1 MKEEN
6 KIFLKLY
13 KDSQRRNYLKE
24 NINVFHSFLNNPEH
38 PPTKVNKNEWNKI
51 YTERF
56 KTFQNKQK
64 EKIRKRIIQEEMKIQ
79 AQEAQIIEQRN
90 ERILKTVKSKIDSI
104 FDRMWVQIKTKQTN
118 SQQQQEVKQDIKDK
132 DKDKDP
138 TKDKNKLQV
147 NKQQNSNRISLVDRQ
162 NSNCNSILQKKLFLV
177 NSNSKENKPKQ
188 KKTKKPNK
196 PLTPNLVEDSQK
208 RIHYFDNFLNKK

>member
-64 EKIRKRIIQEEMKIQ
+64 EKIRQ
-79 AQEAQIIEQRN
+79 
-90 ERILKTVKSKIDSI
+90 S
-104 FDRMWVQIKTKQTN
+104 
-118 SQQQQEVKQDIKDK
+118 
-132 DKDKDP
+132 
-138 TKDKNKLQV
+138 
-147 NKQQNSNRISLVDRQ
+147 
-162 NSNCNSILQKKLFLV
+162 LQKSPLMHHFGGLSRQTPSFL
-177 NSNSKENKPKQ
+177 
-188 KKTKKPNK
+188 
-196 PLTPNLVEDSQK
+196 L
-208 RIHYFDNFLNKK
+208 HFFDFI